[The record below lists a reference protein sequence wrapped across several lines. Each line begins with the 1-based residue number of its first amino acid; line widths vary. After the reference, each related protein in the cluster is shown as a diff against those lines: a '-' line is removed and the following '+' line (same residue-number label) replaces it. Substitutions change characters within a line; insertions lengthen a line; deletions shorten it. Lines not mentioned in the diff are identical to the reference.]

1 MLVDVDQ
8 VQTTQ
13 GADSGE
19 TSLRPC
25 AWCLHSSVRPV
36 EALSPLGFWDSCL
49 AGAPATFPTAPASS
63 LAGAASFPLTW
74 TVK

>member
-19 TSLRPC
+19 TSL
-25 AWCLHSSVRPV
+25 CLHSSVRPV